1 MLRNFDPK
9 TDSCGQA
16 ARAIHSPL
24 WPMPFGIALLLAMAL
39 CLSSPPAMADEAPAG
54 KVTAL
59 DGDAWVKKGFWGKKK
74 LKVGSTIYTGDTLQT
89 DDDSRI
95 NMRFLDKTFFT
106 LGPDAKMKVDTFD
119 ESEDAEVGFSASI
132 LRGAFR
138 FVSGLLSKKKPEAMN
153 VSITTATIGVR
164 GTHVAGEVFER
175 VEENGVVVREASAVV
190 TLLEDENGAD
200 TSILVSNQYGSVE
213 VDEPGYGTEIPDEH
227 SPPGPV
233 RRVQLRN
240 IENLMR
246 VIRNTTRSSSPKLKL
261 P

>member
-1 MLRNFDPK
+1 MNAM
-9 TDSCGQA
+9 TDRLPHTSPNTGRIARRVSAVLLFLACASLPAGA
-16 ARAIHSPL
+16 A
-24 WPMPFGIALLLAMAL
+24 
-39 CLSSPPAMADEAPAG
+39 ENPAG

-59 DGDAWVKKGFWGKKK
+59 EGEAWVDEGFWSKKE
-74 LKVGSTIYTGDTLQT
+74 LEVGSIVYAGDTVQT

-95 NMRFLDKTFFT
+95 NMRFLDETFFT
-106 LGPDAKMKVDTFD
+106 LGPDAKMTIDAYD
-119 ESEDAEVGFSASI
+119 EDENAVVSFGASV

-153 VSITTATIGVR
+153 VQITTATIGVR

-175 VEENGVVVREASAVV
+175 QEENGVVTREASAVV

-200 TSILVSNQYGSVE
+200 TSILVYNDYGSVV

-227 SPPGPV
+227 SPPSPV
-233 RRVQLRN
+233 RRIQLRS

-246 VIRNTTRSSSPKLKL
+246 ALRNATRSATPRLKL